1 MPKGKG
7 TYGSKRGRPTK
18 RVKKISPAR
27 RASIKKGPPKKST
40 PKKRVYVGL
49 KNTIWDSKNKKLKG
63 AYKTTVKKGKEK
75 TKSISI
81 KRAKKLV
88 SKGKARGPVA
98 LIGRKKK

>member
-7 TYGSKRGRPTK
+7 TYGSKRCRPTK
-18 RVKKISPAR
+18 RVRKISPAR
-27 RASIKKGPPKKST
+27 RASMKKGPPKKST

-49 KNTIWDSKNKKLKG
+49 KNTGKG

-75 TKSISI
+75 TKSIST

-98 LIGRKKK
+98 LTGRKKK